1 MNAIELNRIAIWRA
15 KPLDTFSVRE
25 SAPGRQYVENKVYK
39 KTAKTTYRYAKNYEV
54 EGVKFCLMVITYD
67 KDSKE
72 VEKDLDRIAL
82 VISKEEAE
90 KGEFAY
96 TNYFIKERTK

>member
-15 KPLDTFSVRE
+15 KPLDKFSVRE
-25 SAPGRQYVENKVYK
+25 SASGRQYLENKVYK
-39 KTAKTTYRYAKNYEV
+39 KTDKTTYRYAKNYEV
-54 EGVKFCLMVITYD
+54 EGVKYCLMVITYD
-67 KDSKE
+67 SNAEE

-90 KGEFAY
+90 QGEFKY
-96 TNYFIKERTK
+96 LNYFIKERTK